1 MISTDQIMDV
11 LRHAPE
17 QYYRLVLVVGPAGTG
32 KTEALRD
39 ISARHN
45 FPYVNVNLELSQ
57 RLVHLNTRQRSLS
70 AFRELEQ
77 IVARDVGTVT
87 LDNLEMLFDPALQVD
102 PLFCLQRLSRNS
114 TVVAAWNG
122 TIVENQLRYA
132 EPEHPEYRRYPVRDF
147 LLAHSETSA

>member
-17 QYYRLVLVVGPAGTG
+17 QYYRLVLVVGLTGTG

-45 FPYVNVNLELSQ
+45 FPYVNVNLELGE
-57 RLVHLNTRQRSLS
+57 RLLHLNARQRSLG

-77 IVARDVGTVT
+77 IVAKDSQVVL
-87 LDNLEMLFDPALQVD
+87 LDNLEMLFDPALQID
-102 PLFCLQRLSRNS
+102 PLFCLQRPSRN
-114 TVVAAWNG
+114 TTIVAAWNG
-122 TIVENQLRYA
+122 AIVEHQLRYA
-132 EPEHPEYRRYPVRDF
+132 EADHPEYRRYPAVDF
-147 LLAHSETSA
+147 LAVQLG